1 MEVDKDIK
9 ALTDQ
14 IDVELKKVADSNTA
28 LMEEV
33 KKKAPI
39 EKIEDL
45 MAKNTEGEKKI
56 KTLSDQLDAIQLSL
70 KDKTLGQSVSHWN
83 EMYKAYKEAKPNL
96 RKQGS
101 QFSFEL
107 KGSPQMF
114 FKTLDEPVEL
124 SDAVADHEVIIPMRT
139 PGVERLPFRRVLL
152 QDIVQRGV
160 TNSTRVTWVER
171 SVLTDGAAPVLE
183 DATYVLSNYTFIQN
197 FAPVEKIGTFVKLTS
212 EALEDWDQLL
222 SEVRNELFPALEQQ
236 IENQIYQ
243 GTAGAPQIRGIIGV
257 AGAYASATMNAQV
270 INANYHDAVMAA
282 ANQLAENNYVAN
294 YCFMSPALYAL
305 MQTSK
310 GVDGGAYL
318 IPPFASQNGL
328 FIGGVQLV
336 PSNLAVAGSML
347 VGDFTKYTL
356 FTRRNI
362 TVQLWDQDST
372 DPEFDRKTITA
383 SCRIAGKFP
392 TVHQAA
398 TGAFCYDQ
406 AGDII
411 TAIVV

>member
-1 MEVDKDIK
+1 MEVDKDIT
-9 ALTDQ
+9 ALTNQ
-14 IDVELKKVADSNTA
+14 INVELKKVSDSNAT
-28 LMEEV
+28 LVEEI

-39 EKIEDL
+39 EKIDDL
-45 MAKNTEGEKKI
+45 IAKNTEGEKKI
-56 KTLSDQLDAIQLSL
+56 KSLSDQLDAIQLSL
-70 KDKTLGQSVSHWN
+70 KDKTLGQPVSYFN
-83 EMYKAYKEAKPNL
+83 EMYKAFKEQKSNLKKP
-96 RKQGS
+96 GG

-107 KGSPQMF
+107 KGSPQML
-114 FKTLDEPVEL
+114 FKIDEPVDL
-124 SDAVADHEVIIPMRT
+124 SDAVADHEVIIPMRV
-139 PGVERLPFRRVLL
+139 PGVERPPFRRVLL
-152 QDIVQRGV
+152 QDVVQRGV

-171 SVLTDGAAPVLE
+171 SVDAGAAAPVNE
-183 DATYVLSNYTFIQN
+183 DTQYALSDYTFIQN
-197 FAPVEKIGTFVKLTS
+197 FAPVEKIGTYVKLTS

-243 GTAGAPQIRGIIGV
+243 GNNAAPQIRGIIGV
-257 AGAYASATMNAQV
+257 AGAYASVTMNAQV
-270 INANYHDAVMAA
+270 LNANYHDSVMAA

-294 YCFMSPALYAL
+294 YCFMAPALYAL

-310 GVDGGAYL
+310 GINGGAYM

-336 PSNLAVAGSML
+336 PSNLAVAGSVL

-362 TVQLWDQDST
+362 TIQLWDQDST

-383 SCRIAGKFP
+383 SCRVAGKFP

-406 AGDII
+406 AADII
-411 TAIVV
+411 TAITI